1 MPSGVYDRK
10 KKLSDEE
17 LKAKKKVQQEAY
29 KSRIKDILAE
39 MRNGSA
45 EQRKA
50 GRTAAAIE
58 AKKLEAEAKKLEAE
72 AEKRLSNLTAKHE
85 KKMAEM
91 VKKHNE
97 WLDESR
103 KKEAERADRISRNS
117 WNRRFLGLNKYG
129 HAIHPRYMKNMK
141 KEEERKKR
149 KQIAPAFGIVPT
161 LPKKKSSNK
170 KKLGIIFGVFILFY
184 FIFKIFNVN

>member
-1 MPSGVYDRK
+1 MV
-10 KKLSDEE
+10 LTDEE
-17 LKAKKKVQQEAY
+17 RKAKKKVQQEAF
-29 KSRIKDILAE
+29 KSRIKDILA
-39 MRNGSA
+39 RTDNDFA

-50 GRTAAAIE
+50 WRKVE
-58 AKKLEAEAKKLEAE
+58 AKREAKAKKIEAE
-72 AEKRLSNLTAKHE
+72 AEKRLSDLMAKHE
-85 KKMAEM
+85 KEMAER

-117 WNRRFLGLNKYG
+117 WNRRFLGLDKYG
-129 HAIHPRYMKNMK
+129 VAIHPRYIKNMK

-184 FIFKIFNVN
+184 FIFKIFNNA